1 LAPAGAV
8 EIALSQETRTEPGK
22 PADVVVGDGSD
33 TIAPLPA
40 PIQGGL
46 PVPLPPARPPRRR
59 WLRVLLVL
67 ALLGLAGGAGTYY
80 YWRQSL
86 TALPA
91 GIVASN
97 GRLEADEID
106 ISTKFAGR
114 VAELL
119 TIEGSMVKAGQ
130 VVARMDTRDQQAS
143 LKRAEAQVLQS
154 QRVIDELRAI
164 KEQAVAQLELASQQ
178 LERTKYLWDR
188 GNATRELLDQR
199 QQQYDAANAAL
210 NAAGA
215 RIAQAEHALS
225 AATNEVELLKI
236 NIADNTLVAPRDGRI
251 QYRVANVGEVLPAG
265 GKVFTMIDVNSVY
278 MDIYLP
284 TVDAGRAAIGT
295 EARIVLD
302 AYPNIAIPGYVSFVA
317 TRSQFTP
324 KTVETKVERERLMF
338 RVRVRVDAELLR
350 ARAEAVRSGLP
361 GIAYLRL
368 DPKAE
373 WPARLPRL
381 ATP

>member
-1 LAPAGAV
+1 MSQDVKSEPERQADGIVLDNAGNV
-8 EIALSQETRTEPGK
+8 VQPGE
-22 PADVVVGDGSD
+22 GD
-33 TIAPLPA
+33 
-40 PIQGGL
+40 GGL
-46 PVPLPPARPPRRR
+46 PVPLPKPLVPARSRRR
-59 WLRVLLVL
+59 WLNVAIVL
-67 ALLGLAGGAGTYY
+67 ALIIAGAGAGAYY
-80 YWRQSL
+80 VWRQSL
-86 TALPA
+86 TALPP

-97 GRLEADEID
+97 GRLEADELD

-114 VAELL
+114 IAELL
-119 TIEGSMVKAGQ
+119 VTEGSMVKAGQ
-130 VVARMDTRDQQAS
+130 VVARMDTRDLEAS

-154 QRVIDELRAI
+154 QRVIDEIRAI
-164 KEQAVAQLELASQQ
+164 KQQAASQLELASQQ

-188 GNATRELLDQR
+188 GNTTRELLDQR
-199 QQQYDAANAAL
+199 QQQFDTATAAVNAANA
-210 NAAGA
+210 
-215 RIAQAEHALS
+215 RVAQAEHALV
-225 AATNEVELLKI
+225 ATTNEVELLKI

-251 QYRVANVGEVLPAG
+251 QYRIANVGEVLPAG
-265 GKVFTMIDVNSVY
+265 GKVFTMIDIHSVY

-302 AYPNIAIPGYVSFVA
+302 AYPNIAIPAKVSFVA

-338 RVRVRVDAELLR
+338 RVRVRVDADLLH
-350 ARAEAVRSGLP
+350 AHAEKVRTGLP

-368 DPKAE
+368 DPKAA

>member
-1 LAPAGAV
+1 MSQDVKSEPERQAGGVVLDGAGNVIQPAA
-8 EIALSQETRTEPGK
+8 
-22 PADVVVGDGSD
+22 GSG
-33 TIAPLPA
+33 
-40 PIQGGL
+40 GGL
-46 PVPLPPARPPRRR
+46 PVPLPKPAARRR
-59 WLRVLLVL
+59 WLNVAIVL
-67 ALLGLAGGAGTYY
+67 ALIVAGAGAGAYY
-80 YWRQSL
+80 VWRQSL
-86 TALPA
+86 TALPP

-97 GRLEADEID
+97 GRLEADELD

-114 VAELL
+114 IAELL
-119 TIEGSMVKAGQ
+119 VTEGSMVKAGQ
-130 VVARMDTRDQQAS
+130 VVARMDTRDLEAS

-154 QRVIDELRAI
+154 QRVIDEIRAI
-164 KEQAVAQLELASQQ
+164 KEQAASQLELASQQ

-199 QQQYDAANAAL
+199 QQQFDMATASL
-210 NAAGA
+210 NAATA
-215 RIAQAEHALS
+215 RIAQAEHALV
-225 AATNEVELLKI
+225 ATTNEVELLKI

-251 QYRVANVGEVLPAG
+251 QYRISNVGEVLPAG
-265 GKVFTMIDVNSVY
+265 GKVFTMIDINSVY

-302 AYPNIAIPGYVSFVA
+302 AYPNIALPAKVSFVA

-338 RVRVRVDAELLR
+338 RVRVRVDAELLQ
-350 ARAEAVRSGLP
+350 AHAEKVRTGLP

>member
-1 LAPAGAV
+1 M
-8 EIALSQETRTEPGK
+8 SQDTRTEPGK
-22 PADVVVGDGSD
+22 PADAVIDGSEL
-33 TIAPLPA
+33 AARPPEGSQ
-40 PIQGGL
+40 PGL
-46 PVPLPPARPPRRR
+46 PVPLPRPPARTQPRR
-59 WLRVLLVL
+59 WVKVALVL
-67 ALLGLAGGAGTYY
+67 ALIGVAAGAGAYY
-80 YWRQSL
+80 SWRQSQ

-91 GIVASN
+91 GIVSSN

-119 TIEGSMVKAGQ
+119 VTEGSMVKAGQ
-130 VVARMDTRDQQAS
+130 VVARMDTRDLEAS

-154 QRVIDELRAI
+154 QRVVEEVRAI
-164 KEQAVAQLELASQQ
+164 REQQTTQVALASQQ

-188 GNATRELLDQR
+188 GNATRELLEQR
-199 QQQYDAANAAL
+199 QQQFDGAKAAL
-210 NAAGA
+210 NAANA

-251 QYRVANVGEVLPAG
+251 QYRIANVGEVLPAG
-265 GKVFTMIDVNSVY
+265 GKVFTMIDINSVY

-284 TVDAGRAAIGT
+284 TLEAGRASIGT

-302 AYPNIAIPGYVSFVA
+302 AYPNIAIPAHVSFVA

-324 KTVETKVERERLMF
+324 KTVETKLERERLMF

-350 ARAEAVRSGLP
+350 ARAEAVRTGLP

-368 DPKAE
+368 DPKVE